1 MVRTRAGSGKVY
13 LLQSVSRVAFRTFR
27 PTRIDLYVASVI
39 FRPMRNIFLFV
50 LIILECV
57 RFRLGLN
64 LAMHQ
69 ENFFVLVFTYM
80 SQWLALYA
88 GLAMQLALAVGVM
101 LGFSSLSQNREL
113 DAMHALGFS
122 LHRLLVPAIVM
133 ALVVAVADFFVL
145 GWLQPLSLYNSE
157 SLVHQVQRVA
167 SLLPEGGDLFFTS
180 GNKTV
185 LIDGIA
191 PKSNSFQ
198 KIFVYQT
205 YPDGK
210 SVATGG
216 ADGHLTIV
224 EDDPNQYYDVHD
236 VSMIQVVSPMG
247 KNGPILP
254 QSYNASAASQLR
266 GPVQAI
272 DTSNF
277 RRRGQSEWEMTFPE
291 LASATPPNRF
301 NVAPMTI
308 NAELNYRIVQLL
320 FILLLPALAILF
332 VVEPRRNPG
341 PFRFLAGLLTILG
354 FHQLLG
360 LAVSFSRTG
369 QVSVLLTLWLPLLAL
384 ALLVILRFRWLS
396 LKPGFSSAR

>member
-1 MVRTRAGSGKVY
+1 MY
-13 LLQSVSRVAFRTFR
+13 FR
-27 PTRIDLYVASVI
+27 PFTFTRIDLYVISVI

-69 ENFFVLVFTYM
+69 ENFFALVFTYM

-88 GLAMQLALAVGVM
+88 GLAMQMALAVGVM
-101 LGFSSLSQNREL
+101 LGFARLAQNREL
-113 DAMHALGFS
+113 DALHALGFS
-122 LHRLLVPAIVM
+122 LHRLLFPAGVM
-133 ALVVAVADFFVL
+133 ALAIAIADFCVL
-145 GWLQPLSLYNSE
+145 GWLQPISLYNSA

-167 SLLPEGGDLFFTS
+167 SLLPEGGDFFIS
-180 GNKTV
+180 AGDKTV

-191 PKSNSFQ
+191 PKSNSFK

-210 SVATGG
+210 GTATGG
-216 ADGHLTIV
+216 TSGHLTIV
-224 EDDPNQYYDVHD
+224 DDDPNQYYDVAD
-236 VSMIQVVSPMG
+236 VRMIQVVAKPG
-247 KNGPILP
+247 PDGPILP
-254 QSYNASAASQLR
+254 QAYNASSSSELK

-277 RRRGQSEWEMTFPE
+277 RKRGESEWEMTFWE
-291 LASATPPNRF
+291 LATGTPPQGF
-301 NVAPMTI
+301 KVKPSAI
-308 NAELNYRIVQLL
+308 GAELNYRIVQLL

-354 FHQLLG
+354 FHQFLG
-360 LAVSFSRTG
+360 MAVSFSRG
-369 QVSVLLTLWLPLLAL
+369 GAFPVWLTLWLPLAVLACVVL
-384 ALLVILRFRWLS
+384 LRFRWLS